1 MTCFPSLPGE
11 GLESSGNLHPWSEVP
26 SDGAARV
33 TSTLKTK
40 PSYCFKNWEHTD
52 TEPGS
57 DKTSKRFIIDNLFR
71 RRYDRPRKYKQC
83 PKTAERR
90 GNNWP
95 EWGESCEVC
104 PTRTK
109 TSPVFPLGAAFKRA
123 LAHGHRPPLQL
134 RHRAVSFPT
143 HLFVHSHARTG
154 GPRDHRPRQILPAD
168 LQLLKV

>member
-1 MTCFPSLPGE
+1 MV
-11 GLESSGNLHPWSEVP
+11 WSAKQWY
-26 SDGAARV
+26 SRV

-40 PSYCFKNWEHTD
+40 PGYCFKNWEHTD

-134 RHRAVSFPT
+134 RLLPFLPTCLCTATPAQEDHETTGLGRSFR
-143 HLFVHSHARTG
+143 VA
-154 GPRDHRPRQILPAD
+154 
-168 LQLLKV
+168 